1 MGAGIRK
8 WPKEYL
14 PSIFD
19 EQRVDQVMEI
29 SQGEAEE
36 TMRSLA
42 RVEGE
47 GLHYSSWITITPATS
62 GISVRDGGDDLLFG
76 AHEIQGFDFS
86 LLTFLTVLSLTQHL
100 LYVLQLALAAKISV
114 GSQYQLA
121 ESAGSDSH
129 ANV

>member
-1 MGAGIRK
+1 MLQHCDVYYMRAGIRK

-29 SQGEAEE
+29 SQAEAEE

-47 GLHYSSWITITPATS
+47 GLP
-62 GISVRDGGDDLLFG
+62 
-76 AHEIQGFDFS
+76 
-86 LLTFLTVLSLTQHL
+86 LTVGVPDCCEFH
-100 LYVLQLALAAKISV
+100 LALVMST
-114 GSQYQLA
+114 
-121 ESAGSDSH
+121 SAGTGHHIASG
-129 ANV
+129 